1 MWSDKLFGSSG
12 DYRYVR
18 QFAAETRVVASD
30 VAPAAGK
37 AARVVALDGA
47 VVTARKL
54 HHGDAPAVGYRIDR
68 GGRSVV
74 FAGDIDRSGFSSLE
88 TLAQGADLLVVS
100 CAVLDPPASPPEL
113 YSRHTGPRL
122 LAETAARAGVGRLL
136 FTHLPPAVLA
146 QRSDVERSVQA
157 AFKGELL
164 IAADGLRAEVEAAP
178 AVSSDGAGGC
188 RTDAEC
194 GAGRVCIACGKESSC
209 VAGCRTNAD
218 CRADQVCAQVQCIR
232 CPCPALC
239 KSR

>member
-1 MWSDKLFGSSG
+1 M
-12 DYRYVR
+12 
-18 QFAAETRVVASD
+18 ASD

-74 FAGDIDRSGFSSLE
+74 FAGDIDRSGLSSLE

-100 CAVLDPPASPPEL
+100 CAVLDPPASPAEL

-136 FTHLPPAVLA
+136 FPLPRRCSLSG
-146 QRSDVERSVQA
+146 RR
-157 AFKGELL
+157 
-164 IAADGLRAEVEAAP
+164 RAL
-178 AVSSDGAGGC
+178 GAGGKGGSC
-188 RTDAEC
+188 RGGWAPGGGGGSAGGLQRGAGMPHRRRVRC
-194 GAGRVCIACGKESSC
+194 GAISGGKESKQSPAADEPT
-209 VAGCRTNAD
+209 VERTG
-218 CRADQVCAQVQCIR
+218 CAQVRCISCR
-232 CPCPALC
+232 AARTPRVGQRPGWPA
-239 KSR
+239 SRPPPAGS